1 VNTETERPSPSFA
14 ASRAGI
20 LLAGGLLVIAALI
33 AYAQSFS
40 VPFVYDDVTAIPGN
54 PTIRHLWPIGPVLS
68 PPGRLTTS
76 GRPVVNLS
84 LAINYAFGQS
94 DVRGYHALNLAIHI
108 LAGLI
113 LFGLVRR
120 TLASLDATRAFQIS
134 DFRSQMLHDPATT
147 QSEISDLRFEIAAD
161 APLLAFT
168 VAALWM
174 LHPLQTESVTY
185 IVQRAESLMGLFYLL
200 TLYCF
205 VRFTNETG
213 ERQEATGKRSA
224 DRQSRAESR
233 ELRVESGHSGL
244 RPLPS
249 SLSPLASRLPVRHSF
264 SEGGWQAASILSCLL
279 GMACKEVM
287 VSAPLMVLLY
297 DRTFVAGSFRGA
309 WQKRRYFY
317 SGLAAS
323 WLLLGFLVVSTG
335 GNRNGSAGFA
345 SGMPWWTYALTQLHA
360 IVHYLRLS
368 LWPHPLIFD
377 YGTAVVTRAAD
388 VIPGALIIAALAAGT
403 VIGLR
408 RCPAIGFLGIWFFA
422 ILAPSSSVVP
432 VVTETMAEQ
441 RMYLPLAAVVVLV
454 VLGIYAWAGR
464 LGAYMLLVVAVL
476 LGFLTFQR
484 NQDYGSDL
492 SIWSDTVAKRPEN
505 ARAHNNLG
513 ESLSTVGRKTEAVR
527 QYQEAVRLKPTD
539 PDYHYNLA
547 TALSDTGQV
556 QESLGQ
562 FEETLR
568 LVPDYAA
575 AHLNYGLAL
584 MKAGQTPKAIEQYN
598 EALRINP
605 DYAEAHSDLGVAFG
619 QTGQMPEAI
628 AQFKEALRI
637 DPDDAKPH
645 NNLGY
650 AFRQTGQLEDAL
662 AQFNEALRIN
672 PGFDEAR
679 NNLALLFDKLGRTTE
694 AIGQY
699 QELLRSNPSDP
710 SYAEAYYHLGVD
722 LASLGRVPEAI
733 GQLQAALRLKPDHA
747 QAREKLAQLQA
758 GQPGPA
764 PVPPSPSP

>member
-1 VNTETERPSPSFA
+1 VNTKTVRPPPSFA
-14 ASRAGI
+14 ASRAGVF
-20 LLAGGLLVIAALI
+20 LAGGLLVIAALI
-33 AYAQSFS
+33 AYSNSFS

-76 GRPVVNLS
+76 GRPIVNLS
-84 LAINYAFGQS
+84 LAINYALGQT
-94 DVRGYHALNLAIHI
+94 DVWGYHALNLAVHI

-120 TLASLDATRAFQIS
+120 TLASLDATRVFQIS
-134 DFRSQMLHDPATT
+134 DFKFKIVDGQATT
-147 QSEISDLRFEIAAD
+147 QSEISNLKFEISQAT
-161 APLLAFT
+161 LLAFT

-205 VRFTNETG
+205 VRG
-213 ERQEATGKRSA
+213 
-224 DRQSRAESR
+224 AESR
-233 ELRVESGHSGL
+233 LQESGVRNQEKEFKTQNPQATLPLSSGL
-244 RPLPS
+244 T
-249 SLSPLASRLPVRHSF
+249 PLASRL
-264 SEGGWQAASILSCLL
+264 WQAASILSCLL

-297 DRTFVAGSFRGA
+297 DRTFVAGSFRAA

-317 SGLAAS
+317 LGLAAS

-335 GNRNGSAGFA
+335 GNRNGSAGFS
-345 SGMPWWTYALTQLHA
+345 SGMTWWTYALTQLPA

-368 LWPHPLIFD
+368 LWPHPLIFE
-377 YGTAVVTRAAD
+377 YGTAVVKHAGE
-388 VIPGALIIAALAAGT
+388 VIPGALIIAALATGT

-408 RCPAIGFLGIWFFA
+408 RWPALGFVGVWFFA

-464 LGAYMLLVVAVL
+464 RGAFALLASAVSLGI
-476 LGFLTFQR
+476 LTFQR

-492 SIWSDTVAKRPEN
+492 SIWNDTVAKRPEN

-513 ESLSTVGRKTEAVR
+513 ESLSQAGQKTEAVQ

-539 PDYHYNLA
+539 PDYNFNLA
-547 TALSDTGQV
+547 TALSGLGHV

-562 FEETLR
+562 FEATLR
-568 LVPDYAA
+568 LVPDYAP

-584 MKAGQTPKAIEQYN
+584 MKAGQASNAIAQYK

-605 DYAEAHSDLGVAFG
+605 NYAEAHNDWGIALG
-619 QTGQMPEAI
+619 QTGQLPEAI
-628 AQFKEALRI
+628 AQFAEALRLNADNADAHNNLGFASRQAGRLEDALAQFKEALRLN
-637 DPDDAKPH
+637 PD
-645 NNLGY
+645 
-650 AFRQTGQLEDAL
+650 
-662 AQFNEALRIN
+662 
-672 PGFDEAR
+672 FDEAR
-679 NNLALLFDKLGRTTE
+679 NNLALLLDKLGRTTE

-699 QELLRSNPSDP
+699 QELLRHNPSDP
-710 SYAEAYYHLGVD
+710 SYAEAYYNLGVD

-733 GQLQAALRLKPDHA
+733 EQFQATLRLKPDHA
-747 QAREKLAQLQA
+747 PARAKLAQLQA
-758 GQPGPA
+758 GQPVPA
-764 PVPPSPSP
+764 PSGSNSP

>member
-1 VNTETERPSPSFA
+1 VNTKTVRPPPSFA
-14 ASRAGI
+14 ASRAGL
-20 LLAGGLLVIAALI
+20 LLAGGLLVIAALV
-33 AYAQSFS
+33 AYRHSFS
-40 VPFVYDDVTAIPGN
+40 VPFLYDDVTAIPDN
-54 PTIRHLWPIGPVLS
+54 PTIRHLWPIRPVLS

-76 GRPVVNLS
+76 GRPIVNLS
-84 LAINYAFGQS
+84 LAINYAFGKT
-94 DVRGYHALNLAIHI
+94 DVAGYHALNLAIHI
-108 LAGLI
+108 LAGLT

-134 DFRSQMLHDPATT
+134 DLKSKIVEGPATA
-147 QSEISDLRFEIAAD
+147 QSEILDLRFEIAAD
-161 APLLAFT
+161 ATLLAFT
-168 VAALWM
+168 VAAIWM

-200 TLYCF
+200 ALYCF
-205 VRFTNETG
+205 VRSTNETG
-213 ERQEATGKRSA
+213 ERPPA
-224 DRQSRAESR
+224 
-233 ELRVESGHSGL
+233 SGL
-244 RPLPS
+244 W
-249 SLSPLASRLPVRHSF
+249 PLAS
-264 SEGGWQAASILSCLL
+264 CLCCFL
-279 GMACKEVM
+279 GMASKEVM

-297 DRTFVAGSFRGA
+297 DRTFITGSFRAA

-317 SGLAAS
+317 LGLAAS

-335 GNRNGSAGFA
+335 GSRNGSAGFS
-345 SGMPWWTYALTQLHA
+345 SGLPWWTYALTQLPA
-360 IVHYLRLS
+360 IAHYLRLS
-368 LWPHPLIFD
+368 LWPYPLIFD
-377 YGTAVVTRAAD
+377 YGTAVLTQAGQVMPA
-388 VIPGALIIAALAAGT
+388 ALIIAALAVAT

-408 RCPAIGFLGIWFFA
+408 RWPAIGFAGVWFFA
-422 ILAPSSSVVP
+422 ILAPSSSIVP

-441 RMYLPLAAVVVLV
+441 RMYLPLAAVIVLV

-464 LGAYMLLVVAVL
+464 LGAYLLLTVAVL

-484 NQDYGSDL
+484 NQAYASTL
-492 SIWSDTVAKRPEN
+492 SIWNDTVAKRPEN

-513 ESLSTVGRKTEAVR
+513 EVLFKAGRKTEALQ
-527 QYQEAVRLKPTD
+527 QYQEAVRLKPAD

-547 TALSDTGQV
+547 TALSDTGRV

-562 FEETLR
+562 FEETLQ
-568 LVPDYAA
+568 LVPDYAP

-584 MKAGQTPKAIEQYN
+584 MKAGQAPKAIEQYN

-605 DYAEAHSDLGVAFG
+605 DYAEAYNELGIAYG

-628 AQFKEALRI
+628 AQFEEALRI

-645 NNLGY
+645 NNLGF
-650 AFRQTGQLEDAL
+650 AFRQAGQVEDAL
-662 AQFNEALRIN
+662 AQFKEALRLN

-694 AIGQY
+694 AVGQY

-710 SYAEAYYHLGVD
+710 SYADAYYHLGVD

-733 GQLQAALRLKPDHA
+733 AQFQAALRLKPDHA

-758 GQPGPA
+758 RQPGSAPA
-764 PVPPSPSP
+764 PPNSP

>member
-1 VNTETERPSPSFA
+1 
-14 ASRAGI
+14 
-20 LLAGGLLVIAALI
+20 
-33 AYAQSFS
+33 
-40 VPFVYDDVTAIPGN
+40 
-54 PTIRHLWPIGPVLS
+54 VLS

-76 GRPVVNLS
+76 GRPIVNLS
-84 LAINYAFGQS
+84 LAINYAFGKT
-94 DVRGYHALNLAIHI
+94 DVAGYHALNLAIHI
-108 LAGLI
+108 LAGLT
-113 LFGLVRR
+113 LFGLVRQA
-120 TLASLDATRAFQIS
+120 LASLDATRAFQIS
-134 DFRSQMLHDPATT
+134 DLKSKIVEGPATA
-147 QSEISDLRFEIAAD
+147 QSEISNLKFEIAAD
-161 APLLAFT
+161 ATLLAFT
-168 VAALWM
+168 VAAIWM

-205 VRFTNETG
+205 VRSANETG
-213 ERQEATGKRSA
+213 ERPEAGGQIT
-224 DRQSRAESR
+224 SR
-233 ELRVESGHSGL
+233 
-244 RPLPS
+244 
-249 SLSPLASRLPVRHSF
+249 LSPLASRLPVRRSF

-279 GMACKEVM
+279 GMASKEVM

-297 DRTFVAGSFRGA
+297 DRTFITGSFRAA

-317 SGLAAS
+317 LGLAAS

-335 GNRNGSAGFA
+335 GSRNGSAGFS
-345 SGMPWWTYALTQLHA
+345 SGLPWWKYALTQLPA
-360 IVHYLRLS
+360 IAHYLRLS

-377 YGTAVVTRAAD
+377 YGTAVLTQAGQVMPA
-388 VIPGALIIAALAAGT
+388 ALIIATLAVAT

-408 RCPAIGFLGIWFFA
+408 RWPAIGFAGVWFFA
-422 ILAPSSSVVP
+422 ILAPSSSIVP

-441 RMYLPLAAVVVLV
+441 RMYLPLAAVIVIVA
-454 VLGIYAWAGR
+454 LGIYAWAGR
-464 LGAYMLLVVAVL
+464 LGAYLLLAAAVL

-484 NQDYGSDL
+484 NQAYASTL
-492 SIWSDTVAKRPEN
+492 SIWNDTVAKRPEN

-513 ESLSTVGRKTEAVR
+513 ESLSKAGRKTEALQ

-547 TALSDTGQV
+547 TALSDTGHGP
-556 QESLGQ
+556 ESLGQ

-575 AHLNYGLAL
+575 GHLNYGLAL
-584 MKAGQTPKAIEQYN
+584 MKAGQASKAIEHYR

-605 DYAEAHSDLGVAFG
+605 DYAEAHNDLGIAYG

-628 AQFKEALRI
+628 AQFEEALRI

-645 NNLGY
+645 NNLGF
-650 AFRQTGQLEDAL
+650 AFRQAGQVEDAL
-662 AQFNEALRIN
+662 AQFKEALRLN

-694 AIGQY
+694 AVGQY

-733 GQLQAALRLKPDHA
+733 AQFQAALRLKPDHA
-747 QAREKLAQLQA
+747 PAREKLAQLQA
-758 GQPGPA
+758 RQPGSA
-764 PVPPSPSP
+764 PVPPISP